1 MLKKLFIILGL
12 LAIML
17 YLLGGQLDL
26 NKQSWS
32 YGGPKVF
39 GLDTGSLDITMH
51 NYIWYNGTPFVRIYD
66 IRSNLPGIAISKS
79 IRHSELVEFMKSL
92 PPVVQQTL
100 ASQVSPPP
108 LYPFEQ

>member
-12 LAIML
+12 LAILL
-17 YLLGGQLDL
+17 YLSGGQLDF

-39 GLDTGSLDITMH
+39 GFDTGSLDITMH
-51 NYIWYNGTPFVRIYD
+51 NYIWHNGTPFVRIYD
-66 IRSNLPGIAISKS
+66 IRSNLPGLAISKS
-79 IRHSELVEFMKSL
+79 FHHSELAEFLQNL
-92 PPVVQQTL
+92 PPVLKDAL
-100 ASQVSPPP
+100 ASRVSLPP